1 MQVHWF
7 WMSFYFALFINF
19 SLLSQGSLYTCD
31 LSCSRISIPSQLL
44 FLPKILLHI
53 GTTSVHILSI
63 VWDLFVRLIK
73 QYISFSFSGQLKDGS
88 QFWSFFILEKR
99 LEYNLYALAL
109 APFTHACNLLG
120 YLVIICFILC
130 WFCFSWNNSWVSVIT
145 LKERDRI
152 YGALLWLCVVW

>member
-1 MQVHWF
+1 
-7 WMSFYFALFINF
+7 MSGSWGNYSCRCIGFEWAFILHYLLTF
-19 SLLSQGSLYTCD
+19 LYLSQGSLYTCD

-120 YLVIICFILC
+120 YLVIICYILC
-130 WFCFSWNNSWVSVIT
+130 WFCLYLGTIHEFQ
-145 LKERDRI
+145 
-152 YGALLWLCVVW
+152 